1 MYDKRGGMA
10 SNKKIIGI
18 ILLLL
23 SSMQLAVAQQM
34 PQYAQYM
41 FNPLAINP
49 AVAGGEEVLSLG
61 FINRDQWS
69 GVENAPKTQT
79 LMAHSSFVNQNL
91 GLGLVLTHDKI
102 GVHKNLFASVAPA
115 YHLKTGKQ
123 STLSFG
129 AQLNVIHQR
138 SDYPSLMQ
146 NGTVDP
152 NLAQAVNS
160 LYADFGFGFFF
171 RSKNFQLGLS
181 APSFLSHRE
190 NPSDT
195 ASFEVDNAHY
205 FVFSRYTITMNPY
218 WKVQPGFLIRYTP
231 DLQTAFDVNANIIY
245 RNVLTLG
252 ASYRSEKS
260 LTTLLMAQASK
271 QLQLGYAYDFALGD
285 VALPRTGSHELMLKY
300 IFRYNTNNISS
311 PR

>member
-1 MYDKRGGMA
+1 MA
-10 SNKKIIGI
+10 PIKYITG

-23 SSMQLAVAQQM
+23 SSFQYALAQQM

-49 AVAGGEEVLSLG
+49 AVAGGEEVLSIG
-61 FINRDQWS
+61 FINRDQWT
-69 GVENAPKTQT
+69 GIENAPKTQT
-79 LMAHSSFVNQNL
+79 LMAHSAFAKQNL

-129 AQLNVIHQR
+129 AQINVIHQR
-138 SDYPSLMQ
+138 SDYPSLIQ

-152 NLAQAVNS
+152 NLARAVNS

-181 APSFLSHRE
+181 APSFLTHRE
-190 NPSDT
+190 SPSDT
-195 ASFEVDNAHY
+195 ASFQVDHAHY
-205 FVFSRYTITMNPY
+205 FLFSRYTITLNPF
-218 WKVQPGFLIRYTP
+218 WKVQPGLLIRYAP
-231 DLQTAFDVNANIIY
+231 DLPFGYDINANFIY
-245 RNVLTLG
+245 RNVLTTG
-252 ASYRSEKS
+252 VSYRSEKS
-260 LTTLLMAQASK
+260 LTALLMAQATR
-271 QLQLGYAYDFALGD
+271 QLQLGYAYDFALGGM
-285 VALPRTGSHELMLKY
+285 ALPRTGSHELMVRY
-300 IFRYNTNNISS
+300 IFRYHKTNIPS

>member
-1 MYDKRGGMA
+1 MA
-10 SNKKIIGI
+10 SIKHITGI
-18 ILLLL
+18 FLLLL
-23 SSMQLAVAQQM
+23 GALLHAHAQQM

-79 LMAHSSFVNQNL
+79 LMAHSAFAKQNL

-129 AQLNVIHQR
+129 AQINVIHQR
-138 SDYPSLMQ
+138 SDYPSLIQ

-152 NLAQAVNS
+152 NLARAVNS

-171 RSKNFQLGLS
+171 RSTNFQLGLS

-190 NPSDT
+190 SLSDT

-205 FVFSRYTITMNPY
+205 FLFSRYTLTMNPY
-218 WKVQPGFLIRYTP
+218 WKVQPGFLIRYAP
-231 DLQTAFDVNANIIY
+231 DLPAAFDVNANIIY

-271 QLQLGYAYDFALGD
+271 QLQLGYAYDFALGN